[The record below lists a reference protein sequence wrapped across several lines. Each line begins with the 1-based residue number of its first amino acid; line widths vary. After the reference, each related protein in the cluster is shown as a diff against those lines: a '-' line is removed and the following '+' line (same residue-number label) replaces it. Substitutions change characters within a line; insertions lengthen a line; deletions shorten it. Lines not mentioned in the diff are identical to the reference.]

1 MRKEIVRLNIVD
13 MAWLLLLFEG
23 ATLLVLGITGQYGYA
38 AYQSRGILDHLWVGA
53 VVGIF
58 GTIIAL
64 GLWHLFNLR
73 IRGRFSTGP
82 FAIKHI
88 SVIPAAIANAIFLF
102 TLWTVFDLIDFFGN
116 SVLWYAVLG
125 FLGTAIAIIVLIA
138 LYRFW
143 PLKIKITTDKQMK
156 IVKASLWVGIIA
168 GIYEAVILPLMVLL
182 FQIPLPPVPSHV
194 VTGVVSG
201 FVGGLVGTFI
211 VNLIAPRMKIWLD
224 LQ

>member
-1 MRKEIVRLNIVD
+1 MRKEVVRLNIVD
-13 MAWLLLLFEG
+13 MAWILLLFEG
-23 ATLLVLGITGQYGYA
+23 ATLLVLGITGQHGYA
-38 AYQSRGILDHLWVGA
+38 AYQTRGTLDHLWVGA

-64 GLWHLFNLR
+64 GLWHLFGLR

-82 FAIKHI
+82 FSIKHI
-88 SVIPAAIANAIFLF
+88 SVMPAAIANAVFLF
-102 TLWTVFDLIDFFGN
+102 ALWTVFDLIDFFGA

-125 FLGTAIAIIVLIA
+125 FLGTAISIVVLIA

-143 PLKIKITTDKQMK
+143 PYKIKITTDKQLK

-182 FQIPLPPVPSHV
+182 FQIPLPPVPSHI
-194 VTGVVSG
+194 VTGVISG